1 MPDGF
6 DGYLALPANH
16 QLTREPIS
24 SSPGTAALLRSIFF
38 STIFLD
44 AKMRNF
50 NEIECFVKAV
60 PMADNEIIE
69 VRQIY
74 ERADFSIVV
83 QKEAVQKAAEG
94 FEELSNAA
102 AAKA

>member
-1 MPDGF
+1 M
-6 DGYLALPANH
+6 AN
-16 QLTREPIS
+16 
-24 SSPGTAALLRSIFF
+24 
-38 STIFLD
+38 
-44 AKMRNF
+44 
-50 NEIECFVKAV
+50 
-60 PMADNEIIE
+60 NEIIE

-102 AAKA
+102 AATVSDIQA